1 MIFLEGDVENP
12 VQAILNLPVPADRC
26 CQDLRVIGA
35 AGQKVADVGFGLRAC
50 LSDLG
55 SCFMAWHRIDQGFDA
70 RQDGDEGQA
79 SSGDIKA
86 TGAVAQ

>member
-1 MIFLEGDVENP
+1 
-12 VQAILNLPVPADRC
+12 
-26 CQDLRVIGA
+26 
-35 AGQKVADVGFGLRAC
+35 
-50 LSDLG
+50 
-55 SCFMAWHRIDQGFDA
+55 MAWHRIDQGFDA